1 MTPESAIQPPRGS
14 EGPGAGVQALVRMF
28 HILFLGLRVLIIAIF
43 LWLVFSGV
51 FRVEDGKEA
60 LLFRFGQLQT
70 RVVDP
75 ARGPTAVLT
84 SGHWYWAWPYPVDYV
99 RKVPAQQALSVS
111 TDTVFWPRVNPNQ
124 IQAPDPAA
132 VENLPLVP
140 GQDGYM
146 PTGDTNIMHSVWSLT
161 YRVSDAKRYYL
172 NFYDDSESPAGPDGK
187 PLPTKGHAA
196 IIRDVLANAALA
208 EMSTWSVEDVLRS
221 SRVSPGDPEAKE
233 LLTDNVRRR
242 VEQQLARLDMGV
254 AVQLVNLV
262 EIQPPTATLAAF
274 RKVGDA
280 ATEQRQAIEDAEK
293 YAAQVVP
300 AAEGMAYRIVDE
312 AKAYRTRIVESV
324 QAESAYF
331 RTVLAEY
338 RKNPDTM
345 LVALYSDAIRDVL
358 NKVKTKYIIRT
369 GTEGRQEIRLQLGPE
384 PLKLGGRSAAP
395 AAAAGTG
402 APP

>member
-1 MTPESAIQPPRGS
+1 MTPENTMPPPRGV

-28 HILFLGLRVLIIAIF
+28 HVLFLGLRVLIIVIF
-43 LWLVFSGV
+43 VWLVFSGV

-60 LLFRFGQLQT
+60 LLFRFGELQQ

-75 ARGPTAVLT
+75 SRGPTAVLT

-99 RKVPAQQALSVS
+99 KKIPAQQALSVS
-111 TDTVFWPRVNPNQ
+111 TDAVFWPRVNPNQ

-132 VENLPLVP
+132 MENLPLVP

-146 PTGDTNIMHSVWSLT
+146 LTGDTNIMHTVWTLT
-161 YRVSDAKRYYL
+161 YRVSDAQRYYL
-172 NFYDDSESPAGPDGK
+172 DFYDDSESAPGPDGK
-187 PLPTKGHAA
+187 PLPLKGHAA
-196 IIRDVLANAALA
+196 VIRDVLANAALA
-208 EMSTWSVEDVLRS
+208 ELSSWSVEDVLRS
-221 SRVSPGDPEAKE
+221 SRVSPTDAEAKE
-233 LLTDNVRRR
+233 LLTENVRGR
-242 VEQQLARLDMGV
+242 VERQLARLEMGV
-254 AVQLVNLV
+254 TVQLVNLV

-274 RKVGDA
+274 RKVSDA
-280 ATEQRQAIEDAEK
+280 ATEQRQLIEDAEK

-300 AAEGMAYRIVDE
+300 AAEGMAYRILDE
-312 AKAYRTRIVESV
+312 ARAYRTRIVESV

-338 RKNPDTM
+338 RKNPETM

-358 NKVKTKYIIRT
+358 RKVETKYVIRT

-384 PLKLGGRSAAP
+384 PLKLGGRRAAP
-395 AAAAGTG
+395 APGAG
-402 APP
+402 APPP